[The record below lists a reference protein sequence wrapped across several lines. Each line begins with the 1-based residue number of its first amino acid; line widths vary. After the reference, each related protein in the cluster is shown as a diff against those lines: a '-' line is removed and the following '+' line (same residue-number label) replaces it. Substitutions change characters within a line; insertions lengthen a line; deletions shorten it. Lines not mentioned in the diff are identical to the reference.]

1 MSSIVIAGDTSG
13 SVTLQAPAVAGST
26 ILTLPATSGTVQ
38 TSGAGYTTNG
48 VAFASSTS
56 ALATSSAFQFN
67 GTDLGLGV
75 TPSVN
80 TVSGSGYR
88 QIEVGTSIGN
98 MIFAGGSEMYVW
110 QNVIYNSGVKYAQST
125 QASQYRQN
133 AGKHEFYTA
142 PTGTAGN
149 AITFTQAMTLTEAGN
164 LGIGTSSPATK
175 LEVTASAPEV
185 RISSSNAGQTSGSS
199 VGILSFYTPDATTP
213 GGAGVAASI
222 ETLSTTSNGSD
233 YALVISKREGSGG
246 GSNFINLGTSSS
258 GAISFGTNT
267 SGSATERAR
276 ITSGGDL
283 YVGTTTGTIGTG
295 NFGVVNAQDG
305 GLFASRNYGSGV
317 VVFQVGGN
325 AGVLRVLG
333 NGNAENTNN
342 SYGAVSDV
350 KLKENIVDASPKLA
364 DLMQVKVRN
373 YNLIGD
379 TTKQIGVVAQEL
391 ETVFPSMIDVTL
403 DKDAEDND
411 LGTTTKSVKYSVF
424 VPMLIKAI
432 QELKAEFDA
441 YKASHP

>member
-1 MSSIVIAGDTSG
+1 LGTPTSG
-13 SVTLQAPAVAGST
+13 VATNLTGLPLTTGVTG
-26 ILTLPATSGTVQ
+26 TLPTANGGTNLGGATPFTSGGVVYASGTGTLATGSALQFDNTNLFKVLAATGIAYNRAESTQHSTFVQHFATSGGTGLEYKTLYRFVDTDVGELMRL
-38 TSGAGYTTNG
+38 TS
-48 VAFASSTS
+48 
-56 ALATSSAFQFN
+56 
-67 GTDLGLGV
+67 
-75 TPSVN
+75 
-80 TVSGSGYR
+80 
-88 QIEVGTSIGN
+88 
-98 MIFAGGSEMYVW
+98 
-110 QNVIYNSGVKYAQST
+110 
-125 QASQYRQN
+125 
-133 AGKHEFYTA
+133 
-142 PTGTAGN
+142 TG
-149 AITFTQAMTLTEAGN
+149 

-267 SGSATERAR
+267 SGSATERMR
-276 ITSGGDL
+276 LTSGGDL
-283 YVGTTTGTIGTG
+283 YVGTTTGTIGTA

-350 KLKENIVDASPKLA
+350 KLKENIVDATPKLA

-403 DKDAEDND
+403 DKEAEGND

-424 VPMLIKAI
+424 VPMLIKAM
-432 QELKAEFDA
+432 QEQQALITQLTARITALETA
-441 YKASHP
+441 